1 MSKRRSCSYS
11 QNKVYCYCPV
21 KITGHSFEPFNITIE
36 DINPTTVEVYF
47 SLVQQPITNILYS
60 LNNGLFV
67 ALDPAQTVSP
77 ILLTGLIASTQ
88 YILQLKTIN
97 TVGES
102 IPSDAILFTTQSPPI
117 QSGSLRFLESYM
129 IYFSLPNPSTTF
141 TIEFWFQY
149 VGISNTQYPI
159 ILGREN
165 FFEILVN
172 DDGLPFNQI
181 TVHLPGQT
189 RNTGT
194 AIVTDQNWHHIVFV
208 QTNGVFVL
216 YVDGI
221 QDFYFS
227 GSSFSFDYFSIG
239 CAYWAPSVSYINGRL
254 SNIRIVNGTAIY
266 TETFT
271 PPTAPLTA
279 ISGTILLL
287 NTPFNEN
294 YLVDSSPF
302 QLVGSVNGNV
312 ASSSENPYN

>member
-1 MSKRRSCSYS
+1 MPLIVKVNLVAVVLIIEAESPYFQSIIEGMKPSLGNGQTLDVVASVKVSDADFRSIIPRVASKQYDA
-11 QNKVYCYCPV
+11 VGV
-21 KITGHSFEPFNITIE
+21 FLVTGQIAAF
-36 DINPTTVEVYF
+36 Y
-47 SLVQQPITNILYS
+47 QQT
-60 LNNGLFV
+60 
-67 ALDPAQTVSP
+67 
-77 ILLTGLIASTQ
+77 
-88 YILQLKTIN
+88 LQLKF
-97 TVGES
+97 
-102 IPSDAILFTTQSPPI
+102 DAPFFGTD
-117 QSGSLRFLESYM
+117 
-129 IYFSLPNPSTTF
+129 
-141 TIEFWFQY
+141 
-149 VGISNTQYPI
+149 
-159 ILGREN
+159 

-172 DDGLPFNQI
+172 DNGLPFNQI
-181 TVHLPGQT
+181 TVYLNAQT

-194 AIVTDQNWHHIVFV
+194 AIVTDQNWHHIAFV

-227 GSSFSFDYFSIG
+227 GSSFSFDSFDYFSIG
-239 CAYWAPSVSYINGRL
+239 CAYWAPSLSYINGRL